1 LELPPLKE
9 RGFSNKLLECMEK
22 DREIIYEMGYESMWG
37 KNSWLRVHYSPN
49 KENDE
54 VTGANIVVD
63 DITDKKIKEDDLKEM
78 AHRDPLT
85 RAYNRNALESILLE
99 RINEANDNNL
109 VSCVA
114 IVDVDDFKNINDSY
128 GHRIGDSVLKY
139 LAARVKHELR
149 EQDLIIRTGGD
160 EFLIYLHNIK
170 NKEAT
175 VHFIKRIFKKISS
188 GYRFVEDEASESMS
202 LDVSCSIGCSFFP
215 EDGKT
220 VEELMAKADISLY
233 KVKNCCK
240 ANYHIDL

>member
-114 IVDVDDFKNINDSY
+114 IVDVDDFKIINDSY
-128 GHRIGDSVLKY
+128 GHRI
-139 LAARVKHELR
+139 
-149 EQDLIIRTGGD
+149 GGD

-170 NKEAT
+170 NKEAAE
-175 VHFIKRIFKKISS
+175 HFIKRIFKKISS
-188 GYRFVEDEASESMS
+188 GYRFVEDEISESMS

-220 VEELMAKADISLY
+220 VEGLMAKADISLY